1 MDYYAEYEEVPVI
14 KDEKSITPTQIE
26 DRSMEMMN
34 SNTDVLLA
42 IAEEADKRVEAI
54 NKIMAAARK
63 VTTERDWCIIGG
75 TPYLQETGASK
86 VCTLFGVSTKI
97 LGCSCVTDAEGYP
110 TYTYRMSFSFKG
122 QSIEAEGS
130 RSAKDEFFAGKRTDK
145 DGKPKEQ
152 KKPDVIPMR
161 DVKQSAYTNCVNNG
175 IKRLL
180 PGLRGLTLDDLEK
193 AGFNINK
200 IPGYTFK
207 KGTQGGNT
215 GTAETSGLVC
225 SKCGAPITQAEASY
239 SEGKFGAM
247 LCRKCQK
254 EAAASK

>member
-1 MDYYAEYEEVPVI
+1 MDYVDYEEVPTI
-14 KDEKSITPTQIE
+14 RDEKAITPTQIE

-110 TYTYRMSFSFKG
+110 TYSYRMSFSFKG

-130 RSAKDEFFAGKRTDK
+130 RSARDEFFAGKRTDK
-145 DGKPKEQ
+145 DGNPKEQ

-180 PGLRGLTLDDLEK
+180 PGLRGLTIADLEA
-193 AGFNINK
+193 AGFKIDK

-207 KGTQGGNT
+207 KGKEGGNT
-215 GTAETSGLVC
+215 GTAAESGLVC
-225 SKCGAPITQAEASY
+225 ANCGAPITQQEAAF
-239 SEGKFGAM
+239 SEARYGAR